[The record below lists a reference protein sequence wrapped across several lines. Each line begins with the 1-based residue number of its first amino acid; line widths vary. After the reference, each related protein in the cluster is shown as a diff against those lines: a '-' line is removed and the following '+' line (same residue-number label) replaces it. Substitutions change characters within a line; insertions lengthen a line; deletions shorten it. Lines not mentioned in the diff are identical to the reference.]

1 MGTLVFNMHAED
13 PGQVRLQVL
22 GPLRA
27 WRDDAELDIG
37 PRQQE
42 YLLALL
48 LARVGRPTSV
58 SELIDL
64 LWGDDVPRSAINIL
78 QKYVGAIRRL
88 LEPTLAAR
96 ESGAFVQRRGGGY
109 ILSAVPGAIDLVDFR
124 LHVERARGHLAAG
137 RLDSASDD
145 FVHALALWHGP
156 AGDGLSH
163 SMTAAP
169 LFAGLDN
176 EFFDACVSAAELA
189 GTQGHSD
196 RVVQPLRLAAWMAP
210 LNEPVQA
217 SLVDAL
223 SASGRQAEALSV
235 LEGVRTRLADEL
247 GVSPGHSLRD
257 AHTRALGPAAQ
268 TSMTASSSA
277 PTSSAAAPLS
287 PHPRSPSVAET
298 VGVSGLLGRA
308 EELAMLTQSLERV
321 TRDEA
326 SLVMVEGE
334 PGAGKTSLLEEFSK
348 VAAQRQ
354 AAVAW
359 GRCLSHEGIPALWP
373 WTQVLAELRR
383 DQSADIQAAAG
394 VGELGRLLEPGDD
407 SMLGGAVLPDSG
419 AQFRLFEQAV
429 ALIARAS
436 IERPLVVVID
446 DMQWADRASLQ
457 MFKHV
462 ASQQPRHVLLAGIL
476 RDRAPRPGLD
486 LGRTL
491 AAVGRLSHHQRVH
504 LGPLQ
509 PAEVAELVRRETGR
523 APTPAIARSIQARTE
538 GNPFFVRELAR
549 LLADGDHA
557 DPSVA
562 DRGVPSTVRDIVRD
576 RMSTLDDATRVVV
589 QRAALMGRE
598 VDLRLLARASG
609 LDVEACISLLEPA
622 DALGLLTASGT
633 PFNLSFAHDLVRESV
648 IQSTSQLE
656 LGRFHLQIA
665 GALETAPFRDESSD
679 ERLAHHLVLAGPLA
693 DAERTTTALLRA
705 GHRAISRS
713 AFDSSVIHLEA
724 AASISR
730 DAGLLDLELSAL
742 SQLVAVIGMQSGY
755 MGNADSTSA
764 LLERAEAV
772 ARTLGRERAAA
783 DFLFT
788 HWAGHSQAIKLD
800 RSGDLARRLLTEGE
814 RSDDPVIQAYG
825 RHAWGI
831 HQWDVG
837 NIGDAYKFLSES
849 NAVVRR
855 RSNSWDDEPL
865 RHDLQLLSPAMLA
878 LNTVLHGKLTQGRAL
893 FGSIEVDAGD
903 HSYDVT
909 VWSSF
914 AVTAAALMSDT
925 AWAARAAERGIAA
938 DPEHAFVFLG
948 AYQRL
953 GRCWSRAMTDT
964 HADRAIT
971 EAESLIDSHLR
982 EPSRSGLTTW
992 LALLAEMFLVR
1003 GRHSEA
1009 EDSLDR
1015 AFDSIDT
1022 YGQRYAEGFVRLMQA
1037 RLMHA
1042 TGTPTPRVRMVAE
1055 EARALAHAREAHLF
1069 ASQATD
1075 FIARLQDPRGCYV

>member
-1 MGTLVFNMHAED
+1 MHADE
-13 PGQVRLQVL
+13 PSPVRLQVL
-22 GPLRA
+22 GALRA
-27 WRDDAELDIG
+27 WHDGTELDLG

-64 LWGDDVPRSAINIL
+64 LWDDDVPRSAINIL

-88 LEPTLAAR
+88 LEPTLAVR
-96 ESGAFVQRRGGGY
+96 ESGSFVQRRGGGY
-109 ILSAVPGAIDLVDFR
+109 IMTAVPGAVDLADFR
-124 LHVERARGHLAAG
+124 LHVERARGHLTAG
-137 RLDSASDD
+137 RPDDASDD
-145 FVHALALWHGP
+145 YAHALGLWHGP

-163 SMTAAP
+163 SRTAAP

-176 EFFDACVSAAELA
+176 EFFDACVSAAALA
-189 GTQGHSD
+189 RTQGHPE

-217 SLVDAL
+217 SLVNAL
-223 SASGRQAEALSV
+223 AASGRQAEALSV
-235 LEGVRTRLADEL
+235 VDGVRARLADEL
-247 GVSPGHSLRD
+247 GVSPGHDLRA
-257 AHTRALGPAAQ
+257 AHARALGGSAEPVATVS
-268 TSMTASSSA
+268 TSATATATAVS
-277 PTSSAAAPLS
+277 PLP
-287 PHPRSPSVAET
+287 PHPRSPSDA
-298 VGVSGLLGRA
+298 VSGGSALVGRS
-308 EELAMLTQSLERV
+308 EELGTLTQALDR
-321 TRDEA
+321 A
-326 SLVMVEGE
+326 IGAHPALVLVEGE
-334 PGAGKTSLLEEFSK
+334 PGAGKTSLVEELGK
-348 VAAQRQ
+348 VALQRG
-354 AAVAW
+354 ATVAW

-373 WTQVLAELRR
+373 WTQLLTELCR
-383 DQSADIQAAAG
+383 DQPADVQATAG
-394 VGELGRLLEPGDD
+394 VGELGRLLQPGDD

-429 ALIARAS
+429 ALVARAS
-436 IERPLVVVID
+436 ARRPVVLVLD
-446 DMQWADRASLQ
+446 DMQWADVASLQ

-462 ASQQPRHVLLAGIL
+462 ASQQPLPVLLVGIL
-476 RDRAPRPGLD
+476 RDRAPRPGVD

-491 AAVGRLSHHQRVH
+491 AAVGRLAHHQRIP

-523 APTPAIARSIQARTE
+523 APTASIARSIQARTE

-549 LLADGDHA
+549 LLADGDDSH
-557 DPSVA
+557 SRVA
-562 DRGVPSTVRDIVRD
+562 DRVVPSTVRDIVRD
-576 RMSTLDDATRVVV
+576 RMSTLDEVTRVVV

-609 LDVEACISLLEPA
+609 LDVEACIVVLDPA
-622 DALGLLTASGT
+622 EALGLLTTSGT
-633 PFNLSFAHDLVRESV
+633 PFNLAFAHDLVRESV
-648 IQSTSQLE
+648 IQSTSPVE

-665 GALETAPFRDESSD
+665 GALETAPSRDESRD
-679 ERLAHHLVLAGPLA
+679 ERLAHHLRLAGPLA
-693 DAERTTTALLRA
+693 DAERTTAALLRA
-705 GHRAISRS
+705 GRRAISRS
-713 AFDSSVIHLEA
+713 AFDSAAAHLEA
-724 AASISR
+724 AAGISR
-730 DAGLLDLELSAL
+730 EAGLLELELSAL

-755 MGNADSTSA
+755 MGSADSTSA
-764 LLERAEAV
+764 LLERAETT

-788 HWAGHSQAIKLD
+788 HWAAHSQAIQLD

-814 RSDDPVIQAYG
+814 RSDDPVVQAYG

-837 NIGDAYKFLSES
+837 NVGDAYRFLSES
-849 NAVVRR
+849 NAVVRQ
-855 RSNSWDDEPL
+855 RSHQWDDEPL

-878 LNTVLHGKLTQGRAL
+878 LNTVLHGKVAEGRAL
-893 FGSIEVDAGD
+893 FTSVETDAGD

-909 VWSSF
+909 VWSAF
-914 AVTAAALMSDT
+914 AVTAAALMSDPQ
-925 AWAARAAERGIAA
+925 WAARAAHRGIAA

-953 GRCWSRAMTDT
+953 GRCWSRAMTDDAAEQAT
-964 HADRAIT
+964 A
-971 EAESLIDSHLR
+971 EAESLIRAHLR

-992 LALLAEMFLVR
+992 LALLAEMYLVR
-1003 GRHSEA
+1003 GRLSAA
-1009 EDSLDR
+1009 EDALDR
-1015 AFDSIDT
+1015 AFDSIDS

-1042 TGTPTPRVRMVAE
+1042 TGTSTSRVRMVAE
-1055 EARALAHAREAHLF
+1055 EARSMARAREVHLFENQAASFIAHL
-1069 ASQATD
+1069 
-1075 FIARLQDPRGCYV
+1075 